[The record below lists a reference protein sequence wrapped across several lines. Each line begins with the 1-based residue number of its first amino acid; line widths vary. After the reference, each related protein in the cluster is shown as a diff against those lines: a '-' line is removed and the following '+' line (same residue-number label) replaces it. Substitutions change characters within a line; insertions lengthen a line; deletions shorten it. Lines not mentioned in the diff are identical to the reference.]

1 MRNDL
6 SVAVNET
13 ESQIDAAADVKDKPL
28 DANQSAA
35 AVDQADRPEAR
46 SDDDSDG
53 GSDDGSSEGDDDEF
67 PQPAGER
74 VGTKERETHH
84 SAIPNFDHLDKKER
98 KKAVKEFNRERRAN
112 KTPKAEK
119 KRKEKLAK
127 VRRGLKA

>member
-13 ESQIDAAADVKDKPL
+13 DRQTDATADVEAKQL

-35 AVDQADRPEAR
+35 AVDQTDRPEAISDDG
-46 SDDDSDG
+46 SDDDSDEE
-53 GSDDGSSEGDDDEF
+53 SSGDDDEF

-74 VGTKERETHH
+74 VATKERETHH
-84 SAIPNFDHLDKKER
+84 AAIPNFDHLDKKER